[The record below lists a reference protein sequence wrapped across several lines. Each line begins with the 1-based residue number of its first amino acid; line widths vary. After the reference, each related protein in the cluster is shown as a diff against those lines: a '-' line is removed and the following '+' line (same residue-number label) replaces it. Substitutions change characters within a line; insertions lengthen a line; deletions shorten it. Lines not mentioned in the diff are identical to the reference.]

1 MALDDSKQSRRRLDR
16 RPEAITYAL
25 DDLLLAV
32 RDGEVR
38 VPPFQRGMRWEA
50 SDRLALFDSV
60 LRGFPIGTLLF
71 WRRPGPAERVS
82 LGALSIDAQ
91 ARSDARY
98 VFDGQQR
105 ITTLAEAAFTEPTS
119 RERALHYDLDRE
131 EFTWARMPSAKA
143 ARLPTSF
150 VPVYALLDTARLTDW
165 LIDHASELTRP
176 QRDAAIDAGKRLRE
190 YRAPGYV
197 VEGDDEATLREIF
210 ERVNRSGK
218 RLTDAEVF
226 RALYV
231 VGQSR
236 SEGLEAVQSAPTPL
250 GWGNL
255 EEDLALTMLR
265 AVEGIPIRVAL
276 SSKLNADQ
284 MKRAV
289 PRTRAAVQL
298 AVSFLQQRCQ
308 IAHLRV
314 LPYILPLVTLARFF
328 DAFPAPSERTLTLL
342 CRWVW
347 RGLAGLHFEGATVD
361 LRRHVNAVEHG
372 AEDASVQALLALGP
386 TSGAEA
392 VFDTRSPDT
401 RNARTRVQTCALFAL
416 SPHDAKTGVAVDVAK
431 VAEQKPSALVRVVGD
446 DLPSELAGRIVHP
459 VLPRTA
465 LVRLLLHA
473 DDATLRSHLI
483 DDDGRRALARGQ
495 DAEFLSL
502 RRAALD
508 RYLRTYTA
516 RMAAWGADD
525 SPPLA
530 SLAAEEDD

>member
-1 MALDDSKQSRRRLDR
+1 
-16 RPEAITYAL
+16 
-25 DDLLLAV
+25 
-32 RDGEVR
+32 
-38 VPPFQRGMRWEA
+38 
-50 SDRLALFDSV
+50 
-60 LRGFPIGTLLF
+60 
-71 WRRPGPAERVS
+71 
-82 LGALSIDAQ
+82 
-91 ARSDARY
+91 
-98 VFDGQQR
+98 
-105 ITTLAEAAFTEPTS
+105 
-119 RERALHYDLDRE
+119 
-131 EFTWARMPSAKA
+131 
-143 ARLPTSF
+143 
-150 VPVYALLDTARLTDW
+150 
-165 LIDHASELTRP
+165 
-176 QRDAAIDAGKRLRE
+176 
-190 YRAPGYV
+190 
-197 VEGDDEATLREIF
+197 
-210 ERVNRSGK
+210 
-218 RLTDAEVF
+218 
-226 RALYV
+226 
-231 VGQSR
+231 
-236 SEGLEAVQSAPTPL
+236 
-250 GWGNL
+250 
-255 EEDLALTMLR
+255 
-265 AVEGIPIRVAL
+265 
-276 SSKLNADQ
+276 
-284 MKRAV
+284 
-289 PRTRAAVQL
+289 
-298 AVSFLQQRCQ
+298 
-308 IAHLRV
+308 
-314 LPYILPLVTLARFF
+314 
-328 DAFPAPSERTLTLL
+328 
-342 CRWVW
+342 
-347 RGLAGLHFEGATVD
+347 
-361 LRRHVNAVEHG
+361 VNAVEHG